1 MANSGDLG
9 RRVVE
14 RRQELGLSLESV
26 AARAGMDPSYLHS
39 VEVNPSPQ
47 LSRAALWRLAA
58 ALETTVDAIAGGG
71 LQAPPGR
78 TKPSSK
84 PILDHLDADAC
95 HGLISPG
102 GVGRVVFVGSGGP
115 VALPVNFQMLDGDV
129 VFRTE
134 PMSELTPS
142 LSEDRV
148 SFEVDHLDE
157 ALAEGW
163 SVLLQG
169 RGHVVTDPAELEQVR
184 GLPITPWAAGER
196 EVYVR
201 IAPVEITGRRIRQR
215 TTDSVDSG

>member
-1 MANSGDLG
+1 MSNSGDLG
-9 RRVVE
+9 RRVTE
-14 RRQELGLSLESV
+14 RRRELGLSLESV

-71 LQAPPGR
+71 MQAPPGR
-78 TKPSSK
+78 AKPMSR
-84 PILDHLDADAC
+84 PVLDQLDADEC
-95 HGLISPG
+95 HVLISPG
-102 GVGRVVFVGSGGP
+102 GVGRVVFVGTGGP
-115 VALPVNFQMLDGDV
+115 VALPVNFQMLDEDI

-134 PMSELTPS
+134 PMSELVPS
-142 LSEDRV
+142 LTHDRV

-163 SVLLQG
+163 SVLVRG
-169 RGHVVTDPAELEQVR
+169 NGHVVADPAELEQAR
-184 GLPITPWAAGER
+184 RLPITPWAAGDR
-196 EVYVR
+196 DLYVR
-201 IAPVEITGRRIRQR
+201 IVPVEITGRRIRQR